1 MLMIRFKLV
10 GGEYL
15 DLASDFNFTFS
26 YNNTLFAFDNMQVS
40 RSTEFQIPAT
50 PKNNMI
56 LGFASDPSTD
66 GGWVRT
72 KKQAELHYSGG
83 KIDGFLFFGKYSKGY
98 YSAIFVYGELS
109 AIKTAKEKGN
119 IVEYCDFTE
128 SLQTVSP
135 TFRSAYSSAGT
146 LPYSFAWYNYKNG
159 IADANRLSGAMNYS
173 PSVKLYTLIARA
185 ATKAGINFSIDGVIS
200 AINSIALIL
209 PTQKKAETGTSI
221 SFTGVPNSTLV
232 VSGAAGY
239 LKSVTKTF
247 KYKDFNSFFWQ
258 RQAVVCFE
266 ALQDLT
272 IKINSIS
279 YPVSAHLVT
288 GDGREFISKGA
299 FGVEIGE
306 EYSFKKGDY
315 FTFTNWSDY
324 FFKQPTSDYGTSIGT
339 IGCSVWGASQTEVG
353 IGDTYYL
360 QSNLPEVTL
369 IDLLKTAANLLRM
382 GIDYDVATNTVSFYD
397 FSFDKSQA
405 IELDSKTIEI
415 LSVDRTFLDYARRN
429 IIDFKSEEYVKDR
442 LQITYR
448 INNDLIAEEKVLY
461 TIPFSEGGFD
471 SQNNVVVQD
480 FDAENKKISKTAT
493 IGIASKVSGQTY
505 LKHVSQ
511 LPKNVDL
518 NTNLERIINES
529 TTIVWVGR
537 MIAGDFLKLK
547 NKNTYKYKGQY
558 YCCIDG
564 THADG
569 TATLTLVKI

>member
-1 MLMIRFKLV
+1 MIRFKLV
-10 GGEYL
+10 GGDYL

-83 KIDGFLFFGKYSKGY
+83 KIDGFLFFGKYSKGS
-98 YSAIFVYGELS
+98 YSAIFVYGELE
-109 AIKTAKEKGN
+109 ALKTAKEKGN
-119 IVEYCDFTE
+119 LVEYCDFTE
-128 SLQTVSP
+128 SLPTVSP
-135 TFRSAYSSAGT
+135 TFRSAYSAGGT

-159 IADANRLSGAMNYS
+159 TADANRLVGAMNYS
-173 PSVKLYTLIARA
+173 PSAKLYTLIARA
-185 ATKAGINFSIDGVIS
+185 ATKAGINLSIDGVIS

-209 PTQKKAETGTSI
+209 PTQKKAEAGTSI
-221 SFTGVPNSTLV
+221 SFAGVPNSTLV
-232 VSGAAGY
+232 VTGAVGY
-239 LKSVTKTF
+239 LQSVTKTF
-247 KYKDFNSFFWQ
+247 KYKPVSSLFWQ
-258 RQAVVCFE
+258 RQAVACFE
-266 ALQDLT
+266 CLQDLT
-272 IKINSIS
+272 IKINTFGMPI
-279 YPVSAHLVT
+279 YIVT
-288 GDGREFISKGA
+288 GDGREIISLNKLAIEVGQ
-299 FGVEIGE
+299 

-315 FTFTNWSDY
+315 FSLVSTADY
-324 FFKQPTSDYGTSIGT
+324 FFGQPDDDYDQDIGT
-339 IGCSVWGASQTEVG
+339 MTASVWGASQTEVG

-360 QSNLPEVTL
+360 QPNLPEVTL

-382 GIDYDVATNTVSFYD
+382 GIDYDVVTNTVSFYN
-397 FSFDKSQA
+397 FAFDKSQA

-429 IIDFKSEEYVKDR
+429 IVDFKSEEYVKNRATID
-442 LQITYR
+442 YK
-448 INNDLIAEEKVLY
+448 INNDLIAAEKQLF
-461 TIPFSEGGFD
+461 TIPFSEGNFD
-471 SQNNVVVQD
+471 EQNNVVVQD
-480 FDAENKKISKTAT
+480 FDAENKKTAKVAT

-505 LKHVSQ
+505 LKHVSE
-511 LPKNVDL
+511 LPKNVVL

-564 THADG
+564 THSDG

>member
-1 MLMIRFKLV
+1 MIRFKLV

-15 DLASDFNFTFS
+15 DLASDFQFTFS

-40 RSTEFQIPAT
+40 RSTEFQIPST

-83 KIDGFLFFGKYSKGY
+83 KIDGFLFFGKYSKGS

-109 AIKTAKEKGN
+109 AIKAAKEKGN

-128 SLQTVSP
+128 SLPTVSP
-135 TFRSAYSSAGT
+135 TFRSAYSSGGT

-159 IADANRLSGAMNYS
+159 IADANRLSGVMNYS
-173 PSVKLYTLIARA
+173 PSVKLYTLIAQA
-185 ATKAGINFSIDGVIS
+185 ATKAGLTLDIS
-200 AINSIALIL
+200 NVVSSINSIALIL
-209 PTQKKAETGTSI
+209 PTQKKSATPTSI
-221 SFTGVPNSTLV
+221 SFSGVPNSTLTV
-232 VSGAAGY
+232 TGAAGY
-239 LKSVTKTF
+239 LQSVTKTF
-247 KYKDFNSFFWQ
+247 KYKPINNLFWK

-266 ALQDLT
+266 CLQDLT
-272 IKINSIS
+272 IKINTFLQPI
-279 YPVSAHLVT
+279 YIVT
-288 GDGREFISKGA
+288 GDGREIISLNKLAIEAGQ
-299 FGVEIGE
+299 

-315 FTFTNWSDY
+315 FSLVSTADY
-324 FFKQPTSDYGTSIGT
+324 FFGQPDDDYGQNIGT
-339 IGCSVWGASQTEVG
+339 VTASVWGASQTEVG

-382 GIDYDVATNTVSFYD
+382 GIDYDVATNTLSFYD

-415 LSVDRTFLDYARRN
+415 LSVDRTFLDYAQRN
-429 IIDFKSEEYVKDR
+429 YVDFKSEEYVKNRATIDY
-442 LQITYR
+442 T
-448 INNDLIAEEKVLY
+448 INNDLIAAEKQLF
-461 TIPFSEGGFD
+461 TIPFSEGNFD
-471 SQNNVVVQD
+471 EQNNVVVQD
-480 FDAENKKISKTAT
+480 FDADNKKISKTAT
-493 IGIASKVSGQTY
+493 IGVVSKVSGQTY
-505 LKHVSQ
+505 LKHVSE
-511 LPKNVDL
+511 LPKNVTI
-518 NTNLERIINES
+518 NANLERIINES

-564 THADG
+564 TQSDG

>member
-1 MLMIRFKLV
+1 MIRFKLV

-26 YNNTLFAFDNMQVS
+26 YNNTLFAFDNMQMS

-83 KIDGFLFFGKYSKGY
+83 KIDGFLFFGKYSKGN

-128 SLQTVSP
+128 SLPTVSP
-135 TFRSAYSSAGT
+135 IFCSAYSEFGT
-146 LPYSFAWYNYKNG
+146 LLNSFAWYNYKNG
-159 IADANRLSGAMNYS
+159 TADANRLVGAMNYS
-173 PSVKLYTLIARA
+173 PSVRLQTLISRA
-185 ATKAGINFSIDGVIS
+185 ATKAGINFSFYDVTP
-200 AINSIALIL
+200 AILSIALIL
-209 PTQKKAETGTSI
+209 PTQKKPATPTSI
-221 SFTGVPNSTLV
+221 SFSGVPNSTLV
-232 VSGAAGY
+232 VTGAAGY
-239 LKSVTKTF
+239 LKSVSKTF
-247 KYKDFNSFFWQ
+247 KYKTAIFWK

-288 GDGREFISKGA
+288 GDGRDLISKGT

-315 FTFTNWSDY
+315 FTFTNWNDY
-324 FFKQPTSDYGTSIGT
+324 FFKSPTSDYGTSIGT
-339 IGCSVWGASQTEVG
+339 IGCSVWGASQTEVS

-360 QSNLPEVTL
+360 QPNLPEVTFT
-369 IDLLKTAANLLRM
+369 DLLKTAANLLRM
-382 GIDYDVATNTVSFYD
+382 GIDYDVTTNTLSFYD

-415 LSVDRTFLDYARRN
+415 LSVDRTFLDYAQRN
-429 IIDFKSEEYVKDR
+429 YVDFKSEEYVKDR
-442 LQITYR
+442 ATIDYK
-448 INNDLIAEEKVLY
+448 INNDLIAAEKQLF
-461 TIPFSEGGFD
+461 TIPFSEGNFD
-471 SQNNVVVQD
+471 EQNNVVVQD
-480 FDAENKKISKTAT
+480 FDADNKKTAKTAT
-493 IGIASKVSGQTY
+493 LGVVSKVSGQTY
-505 LKHVSQ
+505 LKHISE
-511 LPKNVDL
+511 LPKNVAL

-564 THADG
+564 THSDG

>member
-1 MLMIRFKLV
+1 MIRFKLV

-83 KIDGFLFFGKYSKGY
+83 KIDGFLFFGKYSKGS

-109 AIKTAKEKGN
+109 AIKAAKEKGN

-128 SLQTVSP
+128 SLPTVSP
-135 TFRSAYSSAGT
+135 TFRSAYSATGT

-159 IADANRLSGAMNYS
+159 IADANRLSGVMNYS

-185 ATKAGINFSIDGVIS
+185 ATKAGINVSVDGVLS
-200 AINSIALIL
+200 SINSIALIL
-209 PTQKKAETGTSI
+209 PTQKKASTQTSI
-221 SFTGVPNSTLV
+221 SFSGVPNSTLV

-239 LKSVTKTF
+239 LQSVTKTF
-247 KYKDFNSFFWQ
+247 KYKPINSLFWQ

-266 ALQDLT
+266 CLQDLT
-272 IKINSIS
+272 IKINTFLQPI
-279 YPVSAHLVT
+279 YIVT
-288 GDGREFISKGA
+288 GDGREIISLNKLAIEVGQ
-299 FGVEIGE
+299 

-315 FTFTNWSDY
+315 FSLVSVADY
-324 FFKQPTSDYGTSIGT
+324 FFGQPDDDYGQNIGT
-339 IGCSVWGASQTEVG
+339 VTANVWGASQTEVG

-369 IDLLKTAANLLRM
+369 VDLLKTAANLFKM

-415 LSVDRTFLDYARRN
+415 LSVDRTFLDYAQRN
-429 IIDFKSEEYVKDR
+429 YIDFKSEEYVKDR
-442 LQITYR
+442 ATIDYK
-448 INNDLIAEEKVLY
+448 INNDLIAAEKQLF
-461 TIPFSEGGFD
+461 TIPFSEGNFD
-471 SQNNVVVQD
+471 EQNNVVVQD
-480 FDAENKKISKTAT
+480 FDADNKKTAKTAT
-493 IGIASKVSGQTY
+493 LGVASKVSGQTY
-505 LKHVSQ
+505 LKHISE
-511 LPKNVDL
+511 LPKNVTL
-518 NTNLERIINES
+518 NTNLSRIINES

-564 THADG
+564 THTDG

>member
-1 MLMIRFKLV
+1 MIRFKLV

-83 KIDGFLFFGKYSKGY
+83 KIDGFLFFGKYSKGS

-109 AIKTAKEKGN
+109 AIKAAKEKGN

-128 SLQTVSP
+128 SLPTVSP
-135 TFRSAYSSAGT
+135 TFRSAYSATGT

-159 IADANRLSGAMNYS
+159 IADANRLSGVMNYS

-185 ATKAGINFSIDGVIS
+185 ATKAGINVSVDGVLS
-200 AINSIALIL
+200 SINSIALIL
-209 PTQKKAETGTSI
+209 PTQKKASTQTSI
-221 SFTGVPNSTLV
+221 SFSGVPNSTLV

-239 LKSVTKTF
+239 LQSVTKTF
-247 KYKDFNSFFWQ
+247 KYKPINSLFWQ

-266 ALQDLT
+266 CLQDLT
-272 IKINSIS
+272 IKINTFLQPI
-279 YPVSAHLVT
+279 YIVT
-288 GDGREFISKGA
+288 GDGREIISLNKLAIEVGQ
-299 FGVEIGE
+299 

-315 FTFTNWSDY
+315 FSLVSVADY
-324 FFKQPTSDYGTSIGT
+324 FFGQPDDDYGQNIGT
-339 IGCSVWGASQTEVG
+339 VTANVWGASQTEVG

-369 IDLLKTAANLLRM
+369 VDLLKTAANLFKM

-415 LSVDRTFLDYARRN
+415 LSVDRTFLDYAQRN
-429 IIDFKSEEYVKDR
+429 YIDFKSEEYVKDR
-442 LQITYR
+442 ATIDYK
-448 INNDLIAEEKVLY
+448 INNDLIAAEKQLF
-461 TIPFSEGGFD
+461 TIPFSEGNFD
-471 SQNNVVVQD
+471 EQNNVVVQD

-505 LKHVSQ
+505 LKHVSE
-511 LPKNVDL
+511 LPKNVTL

-564 THADG
+564 THSDG

>member
-1 MLMIRFKLV
+1 MIRFKLV

-56 LGFASDPSTD
+56 LGFALDPSND
-66 GGWVRT
+66 GGWVRQ

-83 KIDGFLFFGKYSKGY
+83 KIDGFLFFGKYSKGS

-109 AIKTAKEKGN
+109 ALKTAKEKGN
-119 IVEYCDFTE
+119 IVEYCDFPE
-128 SLQTVSP
+128 SLPTVSP
-135 TFRSAYSSAGT
+135 TFRSAYNSAG
-146 LPYSFAWYNYKNG
+146 LLMYSFAWYNYKNG
-159 IADANRLSGAMNYS
+159 TADANRLSGAMNYS
-173 PSVKLYTLIARA
+173 PSVKLSSLLVRA
-185 ATKAGINFSIDGVIS
+185 AVRAGLTLSIDDITEQ
-200 AINSIALIL
+200 INSIALIL
-209 PTQKKAETGTSI
+209 PTQKKPANPTSI
-221 SFTGVPNSTLV
+221 SFSGVPNSTLV

-272 IKINSIS
+272 IKINSVA

-288 GDGREFISKGA
+288 GDGRDFISKGA

-315 FTFTNWSDY
+315 FTFTNWNDY
-324 FFKQPTSDYGTSIGT
+324 FFKEPIKDYGTTIGT

-360 QSNLPEVTL
+360 QPNLPEVTL
-369 IDLLKTAANLLRM
+369 IDLLKTAANLFRM

-397 FSFDKSQA
+397 FAFDKSQA

-415 LSVDRTFLDYARRN
+415 LSVDRTFLDYAQRN
-429 IIDFKSEEYVKDR
+429 YIDFKSEEYVKNRATID
-442 LQITYR
+442 YK
-448 INNDLIAEEKVLY
+448 INNDLIAAEKQLF

-480 FDAENKKISKTAT
+480 FDSDNKKTAKTAT
-493 IGIASKVSGQTY
+493 LGVVSKVSGQTY
-505 LKHVSQ
+505 LKHISE
-511 LPKNVDL
+511 LPKNVAL
-518 NTNLERIINES
+518 NTNLSRIINES
-529 TTIVWVGR
+529 TTIVWTGR

>member
-1 MLMIRFKLV
+1 M

-15 DLASDFNFTFS
+15 DLASDFQFTFS

-109 AIKTAKEKGN
+109 AIKAAKEKGN

-128 SLQTVSP
+128 SLPTFSP
-135 TFRSAYSSAGT
+135 TFRSAYSSGGT

-159 IADANRLSGAMNYS
+159 IADVDRLSGAMNYS

-185 ATKAGINFSIDGVIS
+185 ATRAGINFSIDGVIS

-221 SFTGVPNSTLV
+221 SFAGVPNSTLTV
-232 VSGAAGY
+232 TGAAGY
-239 LKSVTKTF
+239 LQSVTKTF
-247 KYKDFNSFFWQ
+247 KYKPINSLFWQ

-266 ALQDLT
+266 CLQDLT
-272 IKINSIS
+272 IKINTFLQPI
-279 YPVSAHLVT
+279 YIVT
-288 GDGREFISKGA
+288 GDGREIISLNKLAIEVGQ
-299 FGVEIGE
+299 

-315 FTFTNWSDY
+315 FSLVSTADY
-324 FFKQPTSDYGTSIGT
+324 FFGQPDDDYGQNIGT
-339 IGCSVWGASQTEVG
+339 VTASVWGASQTEVG

-382 GIDYDVATNTVSFYD
+382 GIDYDVTTNTVSFYD

-415 LSVDRTFLDYARRN
+415 LSVDRTFLDYAQRN
-429 IIDFKSEEYVKDR
+429 YIDFKSEEYVKDR
-442 LQITYR
+442 ATIDYK
-448 INNDLIAEEKVLY
+448 INNDLIAAEKQLF
-461 TIPFSEGGFD
+461 TIPFSEGNFD
-471 SQNNVVVQD
+471 EQNNVIVQD
-480 FDAENKKISKTAT
+480 FDADNKKISKTAT
-493 IGIASKVSGQTY
+493 IGIVSKVSGQTY
-505 LKHVSQ
+505 LKHVSE
-511 LPKNVDL
+511 LPDNVTL

-547 NKNTYKYKGQY
+547 NKNTYKYKGQH

-564 THADG
+564 THSDG

>member
-1 MLMIRFKLV
+1 MIRFKLV

-50 PKNNMI
+50 PKNNII

-66 GGWVRT
+66 GGWART
-72 KKQAELHYSGG
+72 KKQTELHYSGG
-83 KIDGFLFFGKYSKGY
+83 KIDGFLFFGKYSKGS

-128 SLQTVSP
+128 SLPTVSP
-135 TFRSAYSSAGT
+135 TFRSAYSAGGT
-146 LPYSFAWYNYKNG
+146 LPYAFAWYNYKNG
-159 IADANRLSGAMNYS
+159 TADANRLSVAMNYS
-173 PSVKLYTLIARA
+173 PSVRFNTLISRA
-185 ATKAGINFSIDGVIS
+185 ATKAGLTLDVNNVVS

-209 PTQKKAETGTSI
+209 PTQKKPATPTSI
-221 SFTGVPNSTLV
+221 SFSGVPNSTLV

-247 KYKDFNSFFWQ
+247 KYRPSGNLFWQ

-272 IKINSIS
+272 IKINSKSDFTHI
-279 YPVSAHLVT
+279 VT
-288 GDGREFISKGA
+288 GDGRTFLDEGISGIT
-299 FGVEIGE
+299 IGY
-306 EYSFKKGDY
+306 EYSFKQGEY
-315 FTFTNWSDY
+315 FTFVSYYDY
-324 FFKQPTSDYGTSIGT
+324 ILKQPYDDFGRTIGT
-339 IGCSVWGASQTEVG
+339 IGCSVWGASQTEVS

-360 QSNLPEVTL
+360 QPNLPEVTFT
-369 IDLLKTAANLLRM
+369 DLLKTAANLLRM
-382 GIDYDVATNTVSFYD
+382 GIDYDVATNTLSFYD

-415 LSVDRTFLDYARRN
+415 LSVDRTFLDYAQRN
-429 IIDFKSEEYVKDR
+429 YVDFKSEEYVKNR
-442 LQITYR
+442 ATINYK
-448 INNDLIAEEKVLY
+448 INNDLIAAEKQLF
-461 TIPFSEGGFD
+461 TIPFSEGNFD
-471 SQNNVVVQD
+471 EQNNVVVQD

-511 LPKNVDL
+511 LPKNVTL

-564 THADG
+564 THSGGA
-569 TATLTLVKI
+569 TTLTLVKI

>member
-1 MLMIRFKLV
+1 MIRFKLV

-15 DLASDFNFTFS
+15 ELPSDFKFSFS
-26 YNNTLFAFDNMQVS
+26 YNNTLFAFDNMQMS
-40 RSTEFQIPAT
+40 RSTEFQLPAT
-50 PKNNMI
+50 PHNNLI
-56 LGFASDPSTD
+56 LGFALDPSSD
-66 GGWVRT
+66 GGWVRQ

-83 KIDGFLFFGKYSKGY
+83 KIDGFLFFGKYSKGN
-98 YSAIFVYGELS
+98 YSAIFVYGELE
-109 AIKTAKEKGN
+109 ALKTAREKGN
-119 IVEYCDFTE
+119 LVEYCDFTE
-128 SLQTVSP
+128 SLPTVSP
-135 TFRSAYSSAGT
+135 TFRSAYSATGT

-159 IADANRLSGAMNYS
+159 VADANRLSGAMNYS

-185 ATKAGINFSIDGVIS
+185 ATKAGITFSTAGVVTD
-200 AINSIALIL
+200 INSIALIL
-209 PTQKKAETGTSI
+209 PTQKKASTQTSI

-239 LKSVTKTF
+239 LQSVTKTF
-247 KYKDFNSFFWQ
+247 KYKPINSLFWQ

-266 ALQDLT
+266 CLQDLT
-272 IKINSIS
+272 IKINTFLQPI
-279 YPVSAHLVT
+279 YLVT
-288 GDGREFISKGA
+288 GDGREIISLNKLAIEAGQ
-299 FGVEIGE
+299 

-315 FTFTNWSDY
+315 FSLVSTADY
-324 FFKQPTSDYGTSIGT
+324 FFGQPDDDYGQHIGT
-339 IGCSVWGASQTEVG
+339 VTASVWGASQTEVG

-397 FSFDKSQA
+397 FAFDKSQA

-429 IIDFKSEEYVKDR
+429 IVDFKSEEYVKDR
-442 LQITYR
+442 LQITYK
-448 INNDLIAEEKVLY
+448 INNDLISEEKILY

-480 FDAENKKISKTAT
+480 FDADGKKTAKVAT
-493 IGIASKVSGQTY
+493 IGIVSKVSGQGY
-505 LKHVSQ
+505 LKHISE
-511 LPKNVDL
+511 LPKNVTI

-564 THADG
+564 THTDG